1 MVFSG
6 LFLNIIIFCCYV
18 KLLLML
24 FWDMFLWVFILFCIV
39 VFLFVNIR
47 SFFLVIGCLV
57 KSDLFEDEVL
67 KWFFINIFL
76 LVIIN
81 LNVLLFIYCILKV
94 VLIVVMV
101 LLFVV
106 IEKGWDVLWVIL
118 KCVFFF
124 NKMIL
129 CVVDE
134 KFMVI
139 IEFVFRWSLELLVSV
154 MFFCLLILVCI
165 FCVIV
170 VNLGVLFSYVCWI
183 IILIV
188 IVIIKNVVVM
198 F

>member
-24 FWDMFLWVFILFCIV
+24 FWDMFLWVLILFCIV
-39 VFLFVNIR
+39 VFLFVNMR

-134 KFMVI
+134 KFMVM